1 MNGPNCMLEWF
12 IGGLQLSLSTS
23 KTKHFSFYKNF
34 LLLDFLKPEHR
45 IGRRLLFLFFYGA
58 KTCCSSSN
66 LSPFLFKLLKHID
79 LFMLVLVFGVSF
91 LKTQLL
97 GPIYALVF
105 EIIFLCYNFLSAL
118 LACV

>member
-23 KTKHFSFYKNF
+23 KTKHLSFYKNL

-45 IGRRLLFLFFYGA
+45 MAGGCFFYSFTVQKHVA
-58 KTCCSSSN
+58 AATTN

-105 EIIFLCYNFLSAL
+105 EIIF
-118 LACV
+118 

>member
-1 MNGPNCMLEWF
+1 MLEWF

-23 KTKHFSFYKNF
+23 KTKHFSFYKNL

-45 IGRRLLFLFFYGA
+45 MAGGCFFYSFMMQKHVA
-58 KTCCSSSN
+58 AAVTTN

-79 LFMLVLVFGVSF
+79 LFMLVIVFGVSF

-105 EIIFLCYNFLSAL
+105 EIIF
-118 LACV
+118 